1 MQKYNIG
8 ANLVR
13 TTEQLYDKATSA
25 GQMNGSI
32 NLRMVQNNS
41 WNKARMDG
49 WMFELFIDAQPQK
62 GI

>member
-1 MQKYNIG
+1 MRKYNIG

-32 NLRMVQNNS
+32 NLRLVQNNS
-41 WNKARMDG
+41 WNKARMASVTHPLQHFSPTDHV
-49 WMFELFIDAQPQK
+49 
-62 GI
+62 

>member
-1 MQKYNIG
+1 MRKYNIG

-25 GQMNGSI
+25 GQMKMNGS

-41 WNKARMDG
+41 WNKARLASVTHPLQHFSPTDHV
-49 WMFELFIDAQPQK
+49 
-62 GI
+62 